1 MPAPRSPTYNRDAKT
16 MKPRVRNILIILA
29 ALVAIVALSV
39 IASRSSRGSVLAVT
53 TQKVRLTTFTVK
65 LPENGVVMRPK
76 TATIPTLIAGNIGQ
90 IFVKSGDRVSGGEL
104 LATIDNPTLEYTAA
118 GSQAD
123 YNSAVQ
129 NVGAARV
136 QEQNAKVG
144 YNAAVATNLS
154 ALNDANRVY
163 REDVE
168 LYANKAIPR
177 NQLDADKT
185 KLQQAQVAYDQS
197 VEQAR
202 LGAISGYN
210 GSSVQ
215 YAAAEAQKAQII
227 NAQNQQQLSF
237 TRIVAPFEGTIQTVA
252 TQTNDPLRSLQ
263 RGDAVT
269 EGQSLFTIAGGEGF
283 IVKAE
288 VDEQDVINVKRG
300 QRANVTGQDFPG
312 KTIAGHVADISPVA
326 TKSTD
331 ASSTAKEVLTTI
343 ALDASP
349 SFLRDGMSADVDIL
363 TTYVPNAIVVPNDA
377 IVKEGSRKYVYVVS
391 GGAAHKRAIRAGKA
405 SDTQTQIVSGLS
417 PGDVIVASKTV
428 GLTDGRRVTPKASPS
443 PSSSP

>member
-1 MPAPRSPTYNRDAKT
+1 MLARPSLTYNRGCG
-16 MKPRVRNILIILA
+16 MNPRTRNLIIVIA
-29 ALVAIVALSV
+29 AVVAIILVGLVA
-39 IASRSSRGSVLAVT
+39 RRGSGSALEVQ
-53 TQKVRLTTFTVK
+53 TQKTALTTFTVK

-76 TATIPTLIAGNIGQ
+76 TATIPTLVAGNIGH
-90 IFVKSGDRVSGGEL
+90 IYVRAGDRVAGGEL
-104 LATIDNPTLEYTAA
+104 LATIDNPTLQYTAA

-129 NVGAARV
+129 NISAAQL
-136 QEQNAKVG
+136 QERNAKVG
-144 YNAAVATNLS
+144 YDATVQTNLA
-154 ALNDANRVY
+154 ALNDAKRVY

-168 LYANKAIPR
+168 LYQNKAIPR

-185 KLQQAQVAYDQS
+185 KLDQAQVAYDQS

-215 YAAAEAQKAQII
+215 YAVAEAKKARIL
-227 NAQNQQQLSF
+227 NAQDQQQLAF

-263 RGDAVT
+263 SGDAVT

-300 QRANVTGQDFPG
+300 QRVNITGQDFPG
-312 KTIAGHVADISPVA
+312 KTIVGHVADIAPVA

-331 ASSTAKEVLTTI
+331 PSSTAKEVLTTI

-363 TTYVPNAIVVPNDA
+363 TTYIPHAIVVPNDA
-377 IVKEGSRKYVYVVS
+377 IVKEGSRRFVYVVAS
-391 GGAAHKRAIRAGKA
+391 GVAHKRAVRVGKV
-405 SDTQTQIVSGLS
+405 SDTQTQVLTGLA
-417 PGDVIVASKTV
+417 PGEVIVASKTI
-428 GLTDGRRVTPKASPS
+428 GLKDGRRVTPMASPSPS